1 MIASASTW
9 TSTSSRGPDV
19 AMIFLQLSLADRLQM
34 QAAVADCINGT

>member
-9 TSTSSRGPDV
+9 TSTSRAPDV
-19 AMIFLQLSLADRLQM
+19 AMIFLELSLADRLQM